1 MKKYNSFYPGNEWL
15 DTAGKPI
22 QAHGF
27 HIFFDKNLNE
37 YCWVGANHEFS
48 HAGALFGLMGLSFTH
63 LPIFITGQTEV
74 LLFHPLM
81 IYQIPFTQP
90 IKWTD
95 RIFFIVKKPENI

>member
-37 YCWVGANHEFS
+37 YYLYTTDDYINLKLYLNKDVDQ
-48 HAGALFGLMGLSFTH
+48 
-63 LPIFITGQTEV
+63 ITISAYTMDGTN
-74 LLFHPLM
+74 
-81 IYQIPFTQP
+81 IYN
-90 IKWTD
+90 
-95 RIFFIVKKPENI
+95 IVYIISEQ